1 MRRLILEL
9 AAVFWLAAGCFSSVG
24 ASEND
29 FAFKK
34 FLNDRQWGYEV
45 IADPTG
51 LAPVDP
57 IERFELRAG
66 DCSVTP
72 FYDDC
77 GTGTE
82 RTEMAQVR
90 RPRAA
95 VSATEWYRWHLYFP
109 KDYPDIYPA
118 RARHGQFLQHAD
130 ARPAWVLEVG
140 STGAFW
146 LGSAFDHEQ
155 RYFPLVDENQ
165 LKAQWHEIILRID
178 WSSNQGRL
186 DAWVDGEQKTAYRG
200 PTCSSCRVFFSY
212 GIQRSDLTRYRE
224 HYPDRELPFQVVFFS
239 PPEMRLTD
247 PGWIPVETAPVEK
260 VEPII
265 IPPTLIPSSID
276 RSDGNAEGTG
286 RADTFTK
293 DPELEGSGNQ

>member
-72 FYDDC
+72 LYDDC
-77 GTGTE
+77 GAGAE
-82 RTEMAQVR
+82 RTEMAQMR

-95 VSATEWYRWHLYFP
+95 VSATEWYRWHLY
-109 KDYPDIYPA
+109 
-118 RARHGQFLQHAD
+118 
-130 ARPAWVLEVG
+130 
-140 STGAFW
+140 
-146 LGSAFDHEQ
+146 
-155 RYFPLVDENQ
+155 
-165 LKAQWHEIILRID
+165 
-178 WSSNQGRL
+178 
-186 DAWVDGEQKTAYRG
+186 
-200 PTCSSCRVFFSY
+200 
-212 GIQRSDLTRYRE
+212 
-224 HYPDRELPFQVVFFS
+224 
-239 PPEMRLTD
+239 
-247 PGWIPVETAPVEK
+247 
-260 VEPII
+260 
-265 IPPTLIPSSID
+265 
-276 RSDGNAEGTG
+276 
-286 RADTFTK
+286 
-293 DPELEGSGNQ
+293 